1 LDAVEALVV
10 VIDPNGRIEAFN
22 RACTEVTGYRAE
34 EVIGRSVFE
43 ALVPADEASAV
54 RAVLD
59 DVRPEHFPRRSER
72 RWVDKDGQERLIE
85 WTTRPLTD
93 GTGTILQFVAT
104 GVDVSSRRVAE
115 REAAHWRARI
125 ETFID
130 HAPAVVYWTDHDD
143 RIVLVNQRYEEITGL
158 PRDQLVGR
166 RQDDIFPDGS
176 TRGALRDS
184 TVEVQKT
191 GRPLSFEETVIHGD
205 QMHPYLTV
213 KFPLYALD
221 GSVEGVG
228 GISTDIGDLTRAQRE
243 LETSYRETISRLAR
257 AVEFRDSDTGDHVE
271 RMSSYCE
278 LVAAELG
285 LSPERCEL
293 IATASILHD
302 AGKIAIP
309 DDVLLKPGPLTA
321 EERAV
326 MQRHAVIGHNLLSG
340 STSPMLQIAATIALT
355 HHERYDGTGYPQGL
369 MGEQIPIEGRIAAIA
384 DAYDALTSDRVY
396 RAALP
401 AAEAIARLSEDR
413 GRHFDPVIFDAFIAA
428 LATGR

>member
-1 LDAVEALVV
+1 
-10 VIDPNGRIEAFN
+10 
-22 RACTEVTGYRAE
+22 
-34 EVIGRSVFE
+34 
-43 ALVPADEASAV
+43 
-54 RAVLD
+54 
-59 DVRPEHFPRRSER
+59 
-72 RWVDKDGQERLIE
+72 
-85 WTTRPLTD
+85 
-93 GTGTILQFVAT
+93 
-104 GVDVSSRRVAE
+104 
-115 REAAHWRARI
+115 
-125 ETFID
+125 
-130 HAPAVVYWTDHDD
+130 VYWTDHDD